1 MAPSVLIGAWVA
13 AGLTLFMFSFLYK
26 DNPFFRFGEHLYV
39 GISMGYTIVRIYY
52 DVMVKSLYTPVA
64 QEGKWWF
71 LIAALLGLLILTRFI
86 PKISWLSRISFA
98 VIVGFGSGVA
108 IPRIISSNILQQV
121 QGTLKPILN
130 AGQSSFGM
138 AQFNALLILVGV
150 ITVLVYFFFSIEHK
164 GPIKVAARIGIYF
177 LMINFGAGFGYTV
190 MARMSLLIGRFDDLI
205 LFASRD
211 YGYASLVLLG
221 LIAFGLFLWE
231 RGSTSLS
238 GSDQDRRAAGS
249 DPHAEG

>member
-39 GISMGYTIVRIYY
+39 GVSMGYTIVRIYY
-52 DVMVKSLYTPVA
+52 DVMVKSLYVPVA

-121 QGTLKPILN
+121 QGTLKPLLGNDGQPLLGMTQLN
-130 AGQSSFGM
+130 AF
-138 AQFNALLILVGV
+138 LILIGV

-164 GPIKVAARIGIYF
+164 GPIQVAARIGIYF

-205 LFASRD
+205 LFGSHD

-231 RGSTSLS
+231 RRSIALS
-238 GSDQDRRAAGS
+238 GSDQDRHAGGS
-249 DPHAEG
+249 DPHA

>member
-39 GISMGYTIVRIYY
+39 GVSMGYTIVRIYY
-52 DVMVKSLYTPVA
+52 DVMVKSLYVPVA

-130 AGQSSFGM
+130 SGQSPFGM

-150 ITVLVYFFFSIEHK
+150 ITVLIYFFFSIEHK

-231 RGSTSLS
+231 RRSIALS
-238 GSDQDRRAAGS
+238 GSDQDRRTAGS
-249 DPHAEG
+249 DPHA

>member
-52 DVMVKSLYTPVA
+52 DVMVKSLYIPVT

-121 QGTLKPILN
+121 QGTLKAVPFRD
-130 AGQSSFGM
+130 GSTQRPSD
-138 AQFNALLILVGV
+138 
-150 ITVLVYFFFSIEHK
+150 
-164 GPIKVAARIGIYF
+164 P
-177 LMINFGAGFGYTV
+177 
-190 MARMSLLIGRFDDLI
+190 GRRRHSPD
-205 LFASRD
+205 
-211 YGYASLVLLG
+211 
-221 LIAFGLFLWE
+221 LFL
-231 RGSTSLS
+231 LLH
-238 GSDQDRRAAGS
+238 RA
-249 DPHAEG
+249 

>member
-1 MAPSVLIGAWVA
+1 MTPSVLLGAWVA
-13 AGLTLFMFSFLYK
+13 AGLTLCMFSFLYK

-52 DVMVKSLYTPVA
+52 DVMVKSLYTPVV

-71 LIAALLGLLILTRFI
+71 LIAAFLGLLVLTRFI

-121 QGTLKPILN
+121 QGTLRPILN
-130 AGQSSFGM
+130 AGSSSFGM
-138 AQFNALLILVGV
+138 AQINTLLILVGV
-150 ITVLVYFFFSIEHK
+150 VTVLVYFFFSIEHK
-164 GPIKVAARIGIYF
+164 GPIQVAARIGIYF

-211 YGYASLVLLG
+211 YGYASLILLG
-221 LIAFGLFLWE
+221 MIAFGLFVWE
-231 RGSTSLS
+231 RGRT
-238 GSDQDRRAAGS
+238 RAE
-249 DPHAEG
+249 PPTQ